1 MPYPSGG
8 LPGPTR
14 DTPGVDD
21 GVLLADFRG
30 LAEEYVA
37 LIDGVEAGEKLLAE
51 LASLLPRLYS
61 SATELPDVRPEGDD
75 EPARESR
82 FEDWQLI
89 GGRLDRLLGDHDLY
103 WAVDP
108 TGTAEQEPTAGSL
121 SDDLADIYLD
131 LNDGLEAPHGRRA
144 CGRRRLGVAVLVLV
158 ALGRPRRR
166 RDPRH
171 PRANGR

>member
-1 MPYPSGG
+1 M
-8 LPGPTR
+8 
-14 DTPGVDD
+14 DD
-21 GVLLADFRG
+21 GALLADFRG

-37 LIDGVEAGEKLLAE
+37 LIDTAEHGETLLAE

-61 SATELPDVRPEGDD
+61 TATNLPDARPEGDE

-103 WAVDP
+103 WAIDP
-108 TGTAEQEPTAGSL
+108 TGTAEQEPIAGSL

-131 LNDGLEAPHGRRA
+131 LNDGL
-144 CGRRRLGVAVLVLV
+144 RLLAAGGPVADAVWEWRFAFWSHWGAHAADAIRVIH
-158 ALGRPRRR
+158 ARMGGEHRE
-166 RDPRH
+166 
-171 PRANGR
+171 